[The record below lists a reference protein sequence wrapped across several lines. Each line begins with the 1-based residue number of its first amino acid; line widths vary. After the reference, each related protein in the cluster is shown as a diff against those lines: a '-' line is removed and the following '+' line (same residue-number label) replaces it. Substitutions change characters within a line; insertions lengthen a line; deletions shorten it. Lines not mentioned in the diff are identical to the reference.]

1 MKIFKAESS
10 LFLCLTVL
18 LVGQATAEFTFIEL
32 DEEGSEGRNLSE
44 GKNLSE
50 GRNLREGSK
59 WGTFGFDF
67 CIEPVRKKLGSRF
80 RLTKC
85 VGKDLPTRDQQFR
98 FRKDADDNYGYFN
111 GKLEWRGKRGRR
123 KWCVDVKDELKG
135 GKPLVLAPCGKRGIA
150 RWRTDTEKTQPIGNE
165 RLCIVPRTNAPITG
179 ISFGEEGDLVIVTN
193 CDKNDYGSFDFKE

>member
-1 MKIFKAESS
+1 MKIFKAES

-18 LVGQATAEFTFIEL
+18 LVGQAAAEFTFIEL
-32 DEEGSEGRNLSE
+32 DAEGSE

-59 WGTFGFDF
+59 WGTFGYDF

-85 VGKDLPTRDQQFR
+85 EGKDLPTRDQQFR
-98 FRKDADDNYGYFN
+98 FRKDADDNYYYFN

-123 KWCVDVKDELKG
+123 KWCVDVRDELKG

-150 RWRTDTEKTQPIGNE
+150 RWMTDTDKTRPIGNE
-165 RLCIVPRTNAPITG
+165 RLCIFPRTNGKG
-179 ISFGEEGDLVIVTN
+179 IYGEEGDLVIVTN
-193 CDKNDYGSFDFKE
+193 CDKNGGSFDFKD